1 MEYPN
6 EMINDLFKAIF
17 QSKRWMLLEFDW
29 SYSTD
34 VKQFEIEFWNKRQ
47 YSYGIIG
54 NGRLAL
60 LETEINGRELP
71 PHAFSY
77 NQNLG
82 LLEGV
87 NDLRV
92 YRNSFNRTVIQVRYH
107 SLSVTSVQVLQD
119 SSLEFSKRISS
130 FHSGLFWI
138 LIISGLFFGGFFRGL
153 LRMIYKVLH
162 NLVIPWETSNVLDF
176 RNSTFI
182 WLEEYHISINRYYSD
197 IRL

>member
-17 QSKRWMLLEFDW
+17 LSKRWMLLEFDW

-92 YRNSFNRTVIQVRYH
+92 YRNSFNRTVIQDSTKHYFRIRDRDAYGRASMTLVNIKGYDAFKFQLEFDERNRIVKRKVSIGTQSMTETLTYNPEG
-107 SLSVTSVQVLQD
+107 SLVQVWNNNHLP
-119 SSLEFSKRISS
+119 I
-130 FHSGLFWI
+130 
-138 LIISGLFFGGFFRGL
+138 
-153 LRMIYKVLH
+153 MIV
-162 NLVIPWETSNVLDF
+162 
-176 RNSTFI
+176 
-182 WLEEYHISINRYYSD
+182 D
-197 IRL
+197 IMDYR